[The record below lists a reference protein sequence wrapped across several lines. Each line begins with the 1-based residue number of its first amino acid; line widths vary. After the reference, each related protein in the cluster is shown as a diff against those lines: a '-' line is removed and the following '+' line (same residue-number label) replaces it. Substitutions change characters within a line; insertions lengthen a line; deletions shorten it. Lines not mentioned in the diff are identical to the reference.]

1 MTHNKHILIISDPG
15 LNSVLSGFTAM
26 PGNMQ
31 AYFASDEERAIEMAN
46 NQHFDLAVIDNT
58 NNYIDNK
65 KLSVVLP
72 ILLPDIELVAYKG
85 ESLTELK
92 EEIQKV
98 FDFQKYQR
106 IKRMLVLDSSSRE
119 DINKLPPFSSN

>member
-1 MTHNKHILIISDPG
+1 MKHNKHILIISDPG

-65 KLSVVLP
+65 KLTVVLP

>member
-1 MTHNKHILIISDPG
+1 MKHNKHILIISDPG

-46 NQHFDLAVIDNT
+46 NQHFDLAVIYNT

-65 KLSVVLP
+65 KLTVVLP

>member
-1 MTHNKHILIISDPG
+1 
-15 LNSVLSGFTAM
+15 M

-58 NNYIDNK
+58 NSYIDNK

-72 ILLPDIELVAYKG
+72 ILLPDIELVEYKG
-85 ESLTELK
+85 ESITELK
-92 EEIQKV
+92 EAIQKV

>member
-1 MTHNKHILIISDPG
+1 MKHNKHILIISDPA

-65 KLSVVLP
+65 KLTVVLP

>member
-1 MTHNKHILIISDPG
+1 MKHNKHILIISDPG

-58 NNYIDNK
+58 NSYIDNK
-65 KLSVVLP
+65 KLSVILP
-72 ILLPDIELVAYKG
+72 ILLPDIELVEYKG
-85 ESLTELK
+85 ESLMELK

-98 FDFQKYQR
+98 FDIQKYQR

>member
-1 MTHNKHILIISDPG
+1 MKHNKHILIISDPG

-65 KLSVVLP
+65 KLAVVLP

-92 EEIQKV
+92 EAIQKV

>member
-1 MTHNKHILIISDPG
+1 MKHNKHILIISDPG

-58 NNYIDNK
+58 NSYIDNK

-72 ILLPDIELVAYKG
+72 ILLPDIELVEYKG
-85 ESLTELK
+85 ESITELK
-92 EEIQKV
+92 EAIQKV

>member
-1 MTHNKHILIISDPG
+1 MKHNKHILIISDPG

-72 ILLPDIELVAYKG
+72 ILLPDIELVEYKG
-85 ESLTELK
+85 ESITELK
-92 EEIQKV
+92 EAIQKV

>member
-1 MTHNKHILIISDPG
+1 MKHNKHILIISDPG

>member
-1 MTHNKHILIISDPG
+1 MKHNKHILIISDPG

-58 NNYIDNK
+58 NSYIDNK

-72 ILLPDIELVAYKG
+72 ILLPDIELVEYKG
-85 ESLTELK
+85 ESLMELK

-98 FDFQKYQR
+98 FDIQKYQR